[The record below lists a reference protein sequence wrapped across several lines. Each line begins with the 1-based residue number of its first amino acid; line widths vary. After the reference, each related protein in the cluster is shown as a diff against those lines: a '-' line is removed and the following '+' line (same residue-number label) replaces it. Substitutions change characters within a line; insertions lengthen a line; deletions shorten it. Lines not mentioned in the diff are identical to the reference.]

1 MASFDLTKIDELR
14 ARFAREGFLVLEGY
28 FSGERVDAL
37 NAEVVRLLAD
47 KPLEVVVDSRITAQ
61 RTWWA
66 DTPYRETE
74 RFKFNDLYLLSATVR
89 EVALDAPLSAL
100 LGALLGEPAV
110 LCNSLNFKKGS
121 SDHVHIDSLFMTP
134 RTPGSLAATWTSL
147 EDVHPDA
154 GPLTY
159 FPGSHL
165 IPLYRFSDGSRHAIR
180 SEMPAWLEHITA
192 QLRERGIEEKVF
204 LAKKGD
210 VFIGIRISS
219 TRVVRSRTCSERERR
234 SCATIM
240 ASADARALGGDLC
253 TASHGPL
260 DAKTRAAGA
269 RAAGGFYGRSTLS
282 GGKLP
287 ATLSRCQ
294 GGGGSR
300 CPQFRLA
307 FTTSCADSRK
317 VAESKDS
324 CS

>member
-14 ARFAREGFLVLEGY
+14 AQFAREGFLVLEGY
-28 FSGERVDAL
+28 FSAERVDAL

-47 KPLEVVVDSRITAQ
+47 QPLEVVVDSRITAQ

-89 EVALDAPLSAL
+89 DVALDAPLSAL

-134 RTPGSLAATWTSL
+134 RTPGSLAATWTAL

-180 SEMPAWLEHITA
+180 SEMPVWLEHITA

-210 VFIGIRISS
+210 VFIWHSDLVHAGSPIKDLQR
-219 TRVVRSRTCSERERR
+219 TRTSLVCHYYGE
-234 SCATIM
+234 
-240 ASADARALGGDLC
+240 ADARALGGDLVPHH
-253 TASHGPL
+253 AGHWMRRLGQPVL
-260 DAKTRAAGA
+260 VPPEVFMAGRRFPEENYLQRYPDVRAAVEAGA
-269 RAAGGFYGRSTLS
+269 LKSGWHHYELCGFKEGR
-282 GGKLP
+282 GI
-287 ATLSRCQ
+287 
-294 GGGGSR
+294 
-300 CPQFRLA
+300 
-307 FTTSCADSRK
+307 
-317 VAESKDS
+317 
-324 CS
+324 